1 MHKALLVITEPRQ
14 AALLTDPV
22 KTRILE
28 RLSVPATTAELAKLM
43 DMPRQRLGY
52 HVRQLEQAGL
62 VETVAETWRG
72 NCVGRKLRSV
82 AKRFVVAPAEND
94 NETDI
99 MQSRFSSARRV
110 VQCAR
115 TIREIGQLA
124 GDETEA
130 ARKLSSLALDTEVAF
145 DNSDDQQAFSIEL
158 NEMLAALVA
167 RYDSASSGAR
177 RFRLVAAAY
186 PKPTGERIA
195 REKGQTKH

>member
-1 MHKALLVITEPRQ
+1 MHKDLWVITEARQ

-22 KTRILE
+22 KIRILE
-28 RLSVPATTAELAKLM
+28 KLSEPATTAELAQLM
-43 DMPRQRLGY
+43 DVPRQRLGY

-62 VETVAETWRG
+62 VEKVAETRRG
-72 NCVGRKLRSV
+72 NCVGRKLRTV
-82 AKRFVVAPAEND
+82 AKRFVIAPAEND
-94 NETDI
+94 GETDL
-99 MQSRFSSARRV
+99 MQSRFSSARLV

-124 GDETEA
+124 GDEAEA
-130 ARKLSSLALDTEVAF
+130 GRKLPSLALDSEVAF
-145 DNSDDQQAFSIEL
+145 DNPDDQQAFSIEL

-167 RYDSASSGAR
+167 RYGSASPGAT

-186 PKPTGERIA
+186 PKPTGEGIA